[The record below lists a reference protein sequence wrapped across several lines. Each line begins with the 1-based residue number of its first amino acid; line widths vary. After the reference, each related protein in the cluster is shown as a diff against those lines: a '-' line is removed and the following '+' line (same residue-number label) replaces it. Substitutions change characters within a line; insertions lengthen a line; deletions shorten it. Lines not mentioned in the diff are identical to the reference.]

1 MQGAY
6 VGITTGLILTL
17 WIGVGGLIYRPPVL
31 GHVPPPLNT
40 TECPY
45 RNVTVNSTD
54 LFTSTT
60 YLPELNSADSL
71 APVLSVEDMSVF
83 QYCPAYYISC

>member
-1 MQGAY
+1 MVTFTQGAY
-6 VGITTGLILTL
+6 FGVTTGLILTL
-17 WIGVGGLIYRPPVL
+17 WVGIGAQVYKPQIL
-31 GHVPPPLNT
+31 GPVPPPMNT

-60 YLPELNSADSL
+60 YLPDHSSTDSL
-71 APVLSVEDMSVF
+71 EHRQAVEDKSVLKSSL
-83 QYCPAYYISC
+83 YA

>member
-1 MQGAY
+1 MVTFTQGAY
-6 VGITTGLILTL
+6 FGVTTGLILTL
-17 WIGVGGLIYRPPVL
+17 WVGIGAQVYKPPIL
-31 GHVPPPLNT
+31 GPVPPPMNT

-60 YLPELNSADSL
+60 YLPDLSSIDSL
-71 APVLSVEDMSVF
+71 QSYLSVEDM
-83 QYCPAYYISC
+83 

>member
-17 WIGVGGLIYRPPVL
+17 WVGIGAMIYKPPVL
-31 GHVPPPLNT
+31 GHIPPPLNT

-60 YLPELNSADSL
+60 YPPEITTTDSFG
-71 APVLSVEDMSVF
+71 PGRGVEDM
-83 QYCPAYYISC
+83 